1 MFSIEEIIQSLNNIL
16 DTEKLTQ
23 KTGDVFLIDSINKF
37 GFSLDEGSGITIF
50 YYGEHFHIWDS
61 GDVNISKAD
70 IIDKFLKYVDRLLN
84 KKITFIYTTRGN
96 IRTRIKIV
104 HSDNEE
110 DVIEDYV
117 CSINPIALLFKKKE
131 HIQTIEFRQR

>member
-1 MFSIEEIIQSLNNIL
+1 MFSVEEVIQSLNNIL

-23 KTGDVFLIDSINKF
+23 KTDDVFLIDSINKF

-61 GDVNISKAD
+61 GDVNISKAN
-70 IIDKFLKYVDRLLN
+70 IMDKFLKYVDILLN
-84 KKITFIYTTRGN
+84 KKITFKYTTRGN

-131 HIQTIEFRQR
+131 HIQTLEFRQR

>member
-1 MFSIEEIIQSLNNIL
+1 MFSIEEVIQSLNNIL

-23 KTGDVFLIDSINKF
+23 QTYDVFLIDSINKF
-37 GFSLDEGSGITIF
+37 GFSLDDGSGITIF
-50 YYGEHFHIWDS
+50 YYGEHFHIWNS
-61 GDVNISKAD
+61 GDDSISKAD
-70 IIDKFLKYVDRLLN
+70 ILDKFLRYVDRLLN

-110 DVIEDYV
+110 DVIENYV

-131 HIQTIEFRQR
+131 HRETIEFRQR